1 MYQESNFKEVIK
13 LGKISPPILY
23 PFDKNSNKIHLLKL
37 ESDFKVSDMM

>member
-23 PFDKNSNKIHLLKL
+23 PFRQ
-37 ESDFKVSDMM
+37 EFQ